1 MATTVN
7 TMANAESIVNHATG
21 QVTTDAATA
30 AALTITCGFKPRL
43 IRWINVT
50 STAAMLKREW
60 YDGMA
65 ANNAILSTGT
75 TGVVT
80 LDTTGGPS
88 VGSAATNNDGTFTM
102 PAGSVPASSTFVW
115 EAIG

>member
-7 TMANAESIVNHATG
+7 TQANADSVVNHATG
-21 QVTTDAATA
+21 QVTVDSSTA

-50 STAAMLKREW
+50 STAALVKDEW

-65 ANNAILSTGT
+65 ANNSIHTVGS

-80 LDTTGGPS
+80 LSTTLGPS